1 MSNKMKKH
9 LLTAVFALITGIT
22 FGQDLP
28 PNPEPGKCYVR
39 CKTPDVYKNETVNV
53 AVSPEYI
60 KLITYPAEYKTIQE
74 KVLIKEAGQKLLVV
88 PAVWG
93 SQEVTYYEKEDGTK
107 LETQKAIFVQGFET
121 VETKAA
127 TASWQMS
134 EKLPNCESINPDDCR
149 YWCYKPL
156 PAEFKTMPV
165 EKLQRDATVTAVT
178 IPGIRRTYNRK
189 VMVKPPTTSIVKT
202 EPEYKTIQK
211 TVLIR
216 DARSEE
222 IIVPAVY
229 RSITK
234 QILVQKGGLTS
245 WKAVDCELI
254 NNTPLPINWDFSSA
268 TLNEG
273 AKRIID
279 ARLLPIV
286 KDGVA
291 VYIESHTDMRG
302 TKRDNQDLS
311 NRRAKAVTDYLISKG
326 INASQLRAKGFG
338 ESRLLN
344 KCSDNAKC
352 SEAEHAINRRTT
364 FRVVN
369 QN

>member
-1 MSNKMKKH
+1 MSNKMKKI
-9 LLTAVFALITGIT
+9 LFSVAFIMIAAMSY
-22 FGQDLP
+22 GQDLP

-39 CKTPDVYKNETVNV
+39 CKTPDVYKNETVNIT
-53 AVSPEYI
+53 ASPEYKKI
-60 KLITYPAEYKTIQE
+60 IAYPAEYKTIQE
-74 KVLIKEAGQKLLVV
+74 KVLIKEAGEEILIV

-93 SQEVTYYEKEDGTK
+93 TQEVTYYEKEDGTK

-127 TASWQMS
+127 SAKWEMS
-134 EKLPNCESINPDDCR
+134 EKLPNCESSNPDDCR
-149 YWCYKPL
+149 YWCYKPM

-165 EKLQRDATVTAVT
+165 EKLQSDANVVKTP
-178 IPGIRRTYNRK
+178 IPGVKKTYNRK
-189 VMVKPPTTSIVKT
+189 VMVKKPTTSIVQTK
-202 EPEYKTIQK
+202 PEYKTIEK
-211 TVLIR
+211 TILVR
-216 DARSEE
+216 DARTEE
-222 IIVPAVY
+222 VIVPAVH
-229 RSITK
+229 RSVTK
-234 QILVQKGGLTS
+234 QILVKKGGLTT

-254 NNTPLPINWDFSSA
+254 DNTPLPINWDFSSA

-279 ARLLPIV
+279 ARLLPILN
-286 KDGVA
+286 DGVA

-302 TKRDNQDLS
+302 TAKDNQDLS

-326 INASQLRAKGFG
+326 INVSLLFAKGFG

-344 KCSDNAKC
+344 GCSDGVAC
-352 SEAEHAINRRTT
+352 SEAEHSVNRRTT